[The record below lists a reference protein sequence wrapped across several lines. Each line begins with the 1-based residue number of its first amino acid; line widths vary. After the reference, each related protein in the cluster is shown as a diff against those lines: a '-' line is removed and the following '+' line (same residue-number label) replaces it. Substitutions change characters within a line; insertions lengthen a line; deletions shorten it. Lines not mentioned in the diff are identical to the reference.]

1 MADPRTTATQVKAPI
16 GQFGGGWMIS
26 REAKAICEEHGLGAR
41 ELYFRG
47 RCGVLGECDADVVAS
62 VAVFFPPEHV
72 EESWNGGR
80 KLPVDQAVELY
91 AEVCR
96 AWGRRKLGGYDG
108 CARIAELLERV
119 VERAPSTGAPLFA
132 GWRKVPLADDPPAR
146 AVQLMHCVREL
157 RGGLHA
163 NVVLAAGLHPLE
175 ATLAADHDAT
185 PFGLAAGEMIAKFF
199 TWPEPYAMPSP
210 EVVARRAEA
219 EKRTDDLMAPV
230 FSVLDDGE
238 TDELIELLRF
248 GDAR

>member
-1 MADPRTTATQVKAPI
+1 MADPRTTAAQAKGPI
-16 GQFGGGWMIS
+16 GQFGGGFMVS
-26 REAKAICEEHGLGAR
+26 REAKAICDELGLGAR

-47 RCGVLGECDADVVAS
+47 RCGVLGECDADVVNS
-62 VAVFFPPEHV
+62 VVVFFPPEHV

-80 KLPVDQAVELY
+80 KLPVDRAVELY
-91 AEVCR
+91 AEACR

-163 NVVLAAGLHPLE
+163 NVVIAAGLHPLE
-175 ATLAADHDAT
+175 ATLAAAHDAT

-199 TWPEPYAMPSP
+199 TWPEPYATPTP
-210 EVVARRAEA
+210 EVVARRVEV
-219 EKRTDDLMAPV
+219 EERTDDLMAPV
-230 FSVLDDGE
+230 FSVLNDGE

-248 GDAR
+248 GHAR

>member
-1 MADPRTTATQVKAPI
+1 MADPRTTAVQVKAPI

-26 REAKAICEEHGLGAR
+26 REAKAVCDEHGLGAR

-62 VAVFFPPEHV
+62 IAVFFPYQHV

-80 KLPVDQAVELY
+80 KIPVEQAVELY
-91 AEVCR
+91 AEACR
-96 AWGRRKLGGYDG
+96 TWGRRKLGGHDG

-132 GWRKVPLADDPPAR
+132 GWRTVPLADDPPAR
-146 AVQLMHCVREL
+146 ATQLMHCVREL

-163 NVVLAAGLHPLE
+163 NAVIAAGLHPLE

-185 PFGLAAGEMIAKFF
+185 PFGHATGEMIAKFF
-199 TWPEPYAMPSP
+199 TWPEPYDTPSP
-210 EVVARRAEA
+210 EVVARRAAA
-219 EKRTDDLMAPV
+219 EERTDDLMAPM
-230 FSVLDDGE
+230 FSVLDDAE
-238 TDELIELLRF
+238 SDELIRLLRL
-248 GDAR
+248 GHAR